1 MNAWSPRTSCCTSRC
16 SAPSGPGAIDTD
28 FRMERVW
35 SSEFAPAG
43 CAEALA
49 VVSFTRR
56 LLFVDGVNDRPLA
69 RRGNRTAPSD
79 NSSVTAERGASV
91 CGRPCAG
98 GQYTDWEVAN
108 PRDPI

>member
-35 SSEFAPAG
+35 SSELAPAG

-56 LLFVDGVNDRPLA
+56 LLFVDGVNDQQQAWGGSRPQQA
-69 RRGNRTAPSD
+69 ENTQAEQIGPSIA
-79 NSSVTAERGASV
+79 TGLPI
-91 CGRPCAG
+91 GRS
-98 GQYTDWEVAN
+98 W
-108 PRDPI
+108 